1 MGAVSLVST
10 LFIPLFATATSLAIT
25 MLMLVTRDIRSVVPT
40 VLHKI
45 DPLAAGVRYALDAS
59 GLAAYP
65 LPARILVVLFDTNVA
80 PDRGYAFRLMRN

>member
-1 MGAVSLVST
+1 VAALSLVST
-10 LFIPLFATATSLAIT
+10 LFIPLFATVTILAAT
-25 MLMLVTRDIRSVVPT
+25 MLLLVTWDILTVVPT

-65 LPARILVVLFDTNVA
+65 LPTRILVVLFDTNVA